1 MRRAVVG
8 PRRRVRRH
16 RDLVRARQHGQRPPV
31 LGHGVVRKPRPRP
44 RHIGAARR
52 DAPCIRNRR
61 EIREHKGFALREG
74 RACRDRTIPTSL
86 REGRACR
93 DQFNLV
99 RAERERRAVVGLR
112 LRRRRERDRP
122 LRDRHVHPA
131 RVGVVVVGLH
141 REPHRRVRGV
151 REARRLAAPHGIL
164 REGRAC
170 RGRAVPTALRE
181 GRACRGRAVRKIPHP
196 RGLQQLRRHH
206 HLRRDAVVDL
216 RDVVR
221 PEDLLRADAGVRHPE
236 HALLQHEVVVARAVG
251 ARRRLDDPHGRKP
264 VRDDAVAVRPVRRG
278 ADGARRVDRD
288 AQLVPGEQLVAVPD
302 APRRGAVLF
311 AVVGPRRRIGRDGDL
326 VAADRHL
333 QRLPARDRH
342 VVVRDLRRR
351 AVAVGERRRR
361 LAHVR
366 DRGEAEVVE
375 TLAVRIAAPARRD
388 VARTHREREAVVGLL
403 PRGRHQ
409 RERTPRDR
417 PRERRGR
424 GRRLVVRRVV
434 VERHRGH
441 VVARVH
447 RLVPGEA
454 RRHARRHARQRH
466 AVRPPV
472 VHPRRRAG
480 SDAPR
485 DPRAAWLLPGVR
497 RLRHGQRTVFGRNLI
512 VFKSRAC
519 ARRDREGRFRLAR
532 RRPLGEVPVGE
543 RLARRQDG
551 QPLPA
556 VRQGHVNVVRCQP
569 QRRAVVGLH
578 PIARPHRD
586 RTRRDRDGR
595 PVRIG
600 VIAGR
605 IDRIPDRRCVAGVR
619 QQEAFDI
626 RAVLCECIRNLRV
639 RDARHL
645 NRNSMSL
652 SVIHTRITEAAV
664 LAARSA
670 RAVVDVD
677 FMRRHDKCRRQRRSD
692 LRAVLCRCMRQDVV
706 PAFAWQRPMVD
717 ALARRRFHDFAV
729 DGDRR
734 RHVCITR
741 PQVAVRDVF
750 RMAGLDRP
758 LPRARIDHHL
768 AARRGRRDRDILD
781 DRNDRIGGLAHRI
794 AVHDGNRRKPFYI
807 RKRRLKR
814 FRVD

>member
-31 LGHGVVRKPRPRP
+31 LGHGVVREPRPRP

-52 DAPCIRNRR
+52 DAPRVRNRR
-61 EIREHKGFALREG
+61 EIREHKGFAVRQG
-74 RACRDRTIPTSL
+74 GHPVTAIAS

-99 RAERERRAVVGLR
+99 LAERERRAVVGLR

-151 REARRLAAPHGIL
+151 REARRPAAPHGIL

-170 RGRAVPTALRE
+170 RGRAVPTVLRE
-181 GRACRGRAVRKIPHP
+181 GRACRGRAVPMALREGCACRGRTVCKIPHP

-206 HLRRDAVVDL
+206 HLRRHAVVDL

-236 HALLQHEVVVARAVG
+236 DALLQHEVVVPRAVG

-278 ADGARRVDRD
+278 ADNARRVDRD
-288 AQLVPGEQLVAVPD
+288 AQLVPGEQLVSVPD

-361 LAHVR
+361 LAHVG

-375 TLAVRIAAPARRD
+375 ALAVRIAAPARRD

-441 VVARVH
+441 VVARVR

-480 SDAPR
+480 RDAPR
-485 DPRAAWLLPGVR
+485 DPRAARLLPGVR
-497 RLRHGQRTVFGRNLI
+497 RLG
-512 VFKSRAC
+512 
-519 ARRDREGRFRLAR
+519 
-532 RRPLGEVPVGE
+532 
-543 RLARRQDG
+543 DG
-551 QPLPA
+551 QVALD
-556 VRQGHVNVVRCQP
+556 
-569 QRRAVVGLH
+569 LH
-578 PIARPHRD
+578 
-586 RTRRDRDGR
+586 
-595 PVRIG
+595 
-600 VIAGR
+600 
-605 IDRIPDRRCVAGVR
+605 
-619 QQEAFDI
+619 
-626 RAVLCECIRNLRV
+626 
-639 RDARHL
+639 
-645 NRNSMSL
+645 
-652 SVIHTRITEAAV
+652 
-664 LAARSA
+664 
-670 RAVVDVD
+670 
-677 FMRRHDKCRRQRRSD
+677 
-692 LRAVLCRCMRQDVV
+692 DVV
-706 PAFAWQRPMVD
+706 VS
-717 ALARRRFHDFAV
+717 
-729 DGDRR
+729 
-734 RHVCITR
+734 
-741 PQVAVRDVF
+741 
-750 RMAGLDRP
+750 
-758 LPRARIDHHL
+758 
-768 AARRGRRDRDILD
+768 
-781 DRNDRIGGLAHRI
+781 
-794 AVHDGNRRKPFYI
+794 
-807 RKRRLKR
+807 
-814 FRVD
+814 

>member
-1 MRRAVVG
+1 MTAI
-8 PRRRVRRH
+8 
-16 RDLVRARQHGQRPPV
+16 A
-31 LGHGVVRKPRPRP
+31 
-44 RHIGAARR
+44 
-52 DAPCIRNRR
+52 
-61 EIREHKGFALREG
+61 
-74 RACRDRTIPTSL
+74 S

-99 RAERERRAVVGLR
+99 RAEGERRAVVGLR
-112 LRRRRERDRP
+112 LRRRRERDSP

-170 RGRAVPTALRE
+170 RGRTVPTVLREGRACRGRTVPTVLRE
-181 GRACRGRAVRKIPHP
+181 GRACRGRAVRPIPHR
-196 RGLQQLRRHH
+196 RGLQQFRRHH
-206 HLRRDAVVDL
+206 HLRRDAVVHL

-236 HALLQHEVVVARAVG
+236 DALLQHEVVVARAVG

-278 ADGARRVDRD
+278 ADNARRVDFD

-311 AVVGPRRRIGRDGDL
+311 AVVGPRRRVGRDGDL

-361 LAHVR
+361 LAHVG

-375 TLAVRIAAPARRD
+375 ALAVRIAAPARRD

-480 SDAPR
+480 RDAPR
-485 DPRAAWLLPGVR
+485 DPRAARLLPGVR
-497 RLRHGQRTVFGRNLI
+497 RLGDGQRAVFGRNLI
-512 VFKSRAC
+512 VFKSRVR
-519 ARRDREGRFRLAR
+519 ARRDREGRRRLAR

-543 RLARRQDG
+543 RFALRQGG

-556 VRQGHVNVVRCQP
+556 VRQGRVNVIRRQRE
-569 QRRAVVGLH
+569 RRAVVGLR
-578 PIARPHRD
+578 PTARPHRHRPLRD
-586 RTRRDRDGR
+586 CHLRR
-595 PVRIG
+595 VNEILI
-600 VIAGR
+600 V
-605 IDRIPDRRCVAGVR
+605 
-619 QQEAFDI
+619 
-626 RAVLCECIRNLRV
+626 RV
-639 RDARHL
+639 RHPVPHHVFAR
-645 NRNSMSL
+645 
-652 SVIHTRITEAAV
+652 VG
-664 LAARSA
+664 
-670 RAVVDVD
+670 
-677 FMRRHDKCRRQRRSD
+677 
-692 LRAVLCRCMRQDVV
+692 
-706 PAFAWQRPMVD
+706 
-717 ALARRRFHDFAV
+717 V
-729 DGDRR
+729 DG
-734 RHVCITR
+734 H
-741 PQVAVRDVF
+741 A
-750 RMAGLDRP
+750 A
-758 LPRARIDHHL
+758 PR
-768 AARRGRRDRDILD
+768 
-781 DRNDRIGGLAHRI
+781 
-794 AVHDGNRRKPFYI
+794 
-807 RKRRLKR
+807 
-814 FRVD
+814 

>member
-31 LGHGVVRKPRPRP
+31 LGHGVVREPRPRP

-52 DAPCIRNRR
+52 DAPRVRNRR
-61 EIREHKGFALREG
+61 EVREHKGFALREG

-99 RAERERRAVVGLR
+99 RTEGERRAVVGLR

-170 RGRAVPTALRE
+170 RGRAV
-181 GRACRGRAVRKIPHP
+181 RKIPHP
-196 RGLQQLRRHH
+196 RGLQQPRRHH

-236 HALLQHEVVVARAVG
+236 DALLQHEVVVPRAVG

-278 ADGARRVDRD
+278 ADDARRVDFD

-342 VVVRDLRRR
+342 VVVRGLRRR

-361 LAHVR
+361 LAHVG
-366 DRGEAEVVE
+366 DRREAEVVE
-375 TLAVRIAAPARRD
+375 AFAVRIAAPARRD

-424 GRRLVVRRVV
+424 GRRLVVHRVV

-480 SDAPR
+480 RDAPR
-485 DPRAAWLLPGVR
+485 DPRAARLLPGVR
-497 RLRHGQRTVFGRNLI
+497 RLG
-512 VFKSRAC
+512 
-519 ARRDREGRFRLAR
+519 
-532 RRPLGEVPVGE
+532 
-543 RLARRQDG
+543 DG
-551 QPLPA
+551 QVALD
-556 VRQGHVNVVRCQP
+556 
-569 QRRAVVGLH
+569 LH
-578 PIARPHRD
+578 
-586 RTRRDRDGR
+586 
-595 PVRIG
+595 
-600 VIAGR
+600 
-605 IDRIPDRRCVAGVR
+605 
-619 QQEAFDI
+619 
-626 RAVLCECIRNLRV
+626 
-639 RDARHL
+639 
-645 NRNSMSL
+645 
-652 SVIHTRITEAAV
+652 
-664 LAARSA
+664 
-670 RAVVDVD
+670 
-677 FMRRHDKCRRQRRSD
+677 
-692 LRAVLCRCMRQDVV
+692 DVV
-706 PAFAWQRPMVD
+706 VS
-717 ALARRRFHDFAV
+717 
-729 DGDRR
+729 
-734 RHVCITR
+734 
-741 PQVAVRDVF
+741 
-750 RMAGLDRP
+750 
-758 LPRARIDHHL
+758 
-768 AARRGRRDRDILD
+768 
-781 DRNDRIGGLAHRI
+781 
-794 AVHDGNRRKPFYI
+794 
-807 RKRRLKR
+807 
-814 FRVD
+814 